1 MKYPMYVD
9 FAITP
14 YCNLHCSFCYAEAN
28 GKTKSQRKLLSL
40 EEIESIF
47 SEFDQLGVMRV
58 GFEGGEPFFPQA
70 FYFDNDWF
78 LVHDITSFLCYYYN
92 IVSIE
97 NK

>member
-70 FYFDNDWF
+70 FTLIMIGFWYMTLPPSF
-78 LVHDITSFLCYYYN
+78 VIIIT
-92 IVSIE
+92 
-97 NK
+97 